1 MAQRCSHPV
10 SYTVYNDARKHVQH
24 TSSVLSAACSGYV
37 LNCDHC
43 SLFSVLAV
51 WHVVSG
57 CTGTTGAACLSPGLV
72 EQSAERNQMKNLRVV
87 VVRSVSWAQVMCQP
101 TLPLHGDGQSSITLT
116 ML

>member
-1 MAQRCSHPV
+1 M
-10 SYTVYNDARKHVQH
+10 
-24 TSSVLSAACSGYV
+24 
-37 LNCDHC
+37 
-43 SLFSVLAV
+43 
-51 WHVVSG
+51 
-57 CTGTTGAACLSPGLV
+57 SPGLV